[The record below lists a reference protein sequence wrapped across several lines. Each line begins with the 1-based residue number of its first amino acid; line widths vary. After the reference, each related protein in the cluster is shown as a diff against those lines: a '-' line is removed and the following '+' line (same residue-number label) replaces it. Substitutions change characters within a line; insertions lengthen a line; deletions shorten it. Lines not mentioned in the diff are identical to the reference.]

1 MRTRQEDRAI
11 AEYQKIVELKPNN
24 ATAYVFIGMIED
36 GRKNY
41 DAAAENYRQALQ
53 QDQNAAIAANNLAW
67 LYADHG
73 KGNLDE
79 AVRLA
84 QGAVQKNPNIAG
96 FADTLGW
103 VYFKKGLFAAAA
115 EQFEK
120 AVRLDDAGSR
130 ASNKTPSATY
140 HYHYGLALAAKG
152 DKASAKREVELAL
165 RIGDKGTFAE
175 ADEARRSLATL

>member
-1 MRTRQEDRAI
+1 
-11 AEYQKIVELKPNN
+11 
-24 ATAYVFIGMIED
+24 MIED

-41 DAAAENYRQALQ
+41 DAAIQNYRKALEL
-53 QDQNAAIAANNLAW
+53 DQNSWIAANNLAW
-67 LYADHG
+67 LYADLG

-103 VYFKKGLFAAAA
+103 VYFKKGLYAAAT
-115 EQFEK
+115 EQFEN
-120 AVRLDDAGSR
+120 AVRIDEAVSR

-152 DKASAKREVELAL
+152 DKAGAKREVELAL